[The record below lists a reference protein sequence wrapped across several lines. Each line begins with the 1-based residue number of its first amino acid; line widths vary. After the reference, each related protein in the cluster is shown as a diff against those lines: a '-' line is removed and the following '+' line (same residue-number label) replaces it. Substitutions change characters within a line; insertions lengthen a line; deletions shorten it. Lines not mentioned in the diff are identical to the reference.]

1 MDGRLWIE
9 ARDALAGVAEL
20 TRLKGGEG
28 LDIYCLNSPAYRLD
42 LRNEVEVFN
51 FFNDIVP
58 EGQTPTGNKLRQIL
72 DIYVPRIEN
81 PSLRHKPISILVITD
96 GVPTDDPRSVI
107 VEYARRLDVR
117 NVPLRQLGIQ
127 FVQIGDDADAAEALK
142 ELDDQLGPDHG
153 VRDMVDT
160 TPFSQAEPSLRADL
174 IIKVVLGAINDSLDN
189 TMVPQSVLQY

>member
-1 MDGRLWIE
+1 
-9 ARDALAGVAEL
+9 
-20 TRLKGGEG
+20 
-28 LDIYCLNSPAYRLD
+28 
-42 LRNEVEVFN
+42 
-51 FFNDIVP
+51 
-58 EGQTPTGNKLRQIL
+58 
-72 DIYVPRIEN
+72 
-81 PSLRHKPISILVITD
+81 
-96 GVPTDDPRSVI
+96 
-107 VEYARRLDVR
+107 LDVR

-153 VRDMVDT
+153 VRVSNRTSLYLDNIDCIIYQDMVDT